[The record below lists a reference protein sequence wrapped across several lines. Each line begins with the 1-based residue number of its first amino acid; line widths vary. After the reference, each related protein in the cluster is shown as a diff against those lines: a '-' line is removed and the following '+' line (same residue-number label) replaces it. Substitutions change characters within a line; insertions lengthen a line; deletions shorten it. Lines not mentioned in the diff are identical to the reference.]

1 MNFTFTED
9 QLLFQESVRDFLVN
23 EVTAE
28 SIRALWKTDPGRSD
42 ALWQQLTELG
52 LTAMTVPEAM
62 GGLGM
67 TALDFILIAQEC
79 GYVALPAPLVHI
91 ALVAVPLL
99 AQ

>member
-28 SIRALWKTDPGRSD
+28 SIRALWEADTGRSD

-52 LTAMTVPEAM
+52 LTAMT
-62 GGLGM
+62 
-67 TALDFILIAQEC
+67 C
-79 GYVALPAPLVHI
+79 
-91 ALVAVPLL
+91 LL
-99 AQ
+99 YTSDAADE

>member
-9 QLLFQESVRDFLVN
+9 QLLFQDSVRDFLVN
-23 EVTAE
+23 EITAE
-28 SIRALWKTDPGRSD
+28 SIRALWETETGRSD

-67 TALDFILIAQEC
+67 TAWILS
-79 GYVALPAPLVHI
+79 
-91 ALVAVPLL
+91 
-99 AQ
+99 